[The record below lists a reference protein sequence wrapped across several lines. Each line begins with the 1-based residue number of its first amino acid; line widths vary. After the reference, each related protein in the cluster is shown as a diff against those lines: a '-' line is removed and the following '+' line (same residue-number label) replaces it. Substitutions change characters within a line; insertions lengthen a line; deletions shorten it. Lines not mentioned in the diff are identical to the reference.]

1 MMSTCDSADM
11 MCRRVDLASRLQCRR
26 RQKSPTNRGA
36 QSAPDRSKWSKMTG
50 NASSVVV
57 VSQHYPPDRSG
68 NASRIRD
75 TSVHL
80 RDEGWDVTVLAPP
93 PAFPHGQFDRT
104 WQRKSTRSDDGVT
117 VTRLWA
123 WQPTTEDPGF
133 LSRLAY
139 YVLFPLHALMW
150 LLFNHRR
157 YDAVVTSSPPIFTGI
172 AALPIARLR
181 GVPWIVD
188 VRDLWIDASVGLGF
202 ISEGGLPERLSRRLQ
217 AMILRTADRI
227 TVTTTVLGE
236 RLVDQYGVNDAT
248 IVHLPNGVDTTEY
261 ESTSADPGRTIVYTG
276 NVGHAQDLE
285 SCIRA
290 MSVLDSPDVTLRIV
304 GDGDKTDDLKRLVDA
319 HGLGDRVEF
328 TGLVPR
334 GDVPDLLN
342 DAVIGIAPLKRIP
355 TLEYAVPT
363 KAYEY
368 MSCELPVVA
377 TGVGEIESLIDE
389 SGGGLFVENDAERLA
404 AAFDAL
410 LEDERR
416 RESLGANGREHM
428 VERYDRGVVANRL
441 GRLLTEVI
449 ES

>member
-1 MMSTCDSADM
+1 
-11 MCRRVDLASRLQCRR
+11 
-26 RQKSPTNRGA
+26 
-36 QSAPDRSKWSKMTG
+36 MTG
-50 NASSVVV
+50 NSSRVVV

-68 NASRIRD
+68 NASRVRD
-75 TSVHL
+75 TAVQL
-80 RDEGWDVTVLAPP
+80 RNEGWDVTVLAPP
-93 PAFPHGQFDRT
+93 PAFPHGQFSRT
-104 WQRKSTRSDDGVT
+104 WRRRSTRTDDGVT

-133 LSRLAY
+133 FSRLAY
-139 YVLFPLHALMW
+139 YVLFPLHAFLW
-150 LLFNHRR
+150 LLVNHRR

-188 VRDLWIDASVGLGF
+188 VRDLWIDASIGLGF

-217 AMILRTADRI
+217 ATILRTADRI
-227 TVTTTVLGE
+227 TVTTTVLGD
-236 RLVDQYGVNDAT
+236 RLADQYGVRDSK
-248 IVHLPNGVDTTEY
+248 IVHLPNGVDTAEY
-261 ESTSADPGRTIVYTG
+261 EPEDADPDSDPTIVYTG

-285 SCIRA
+285 ACVRA
-290 MSVLDSPDVTLRIV
+290 MSAVDSSDATLLIV
-304 GDGDKTDDLKRLVDA
+304 GDGDKADELKRLVEDD
-319 HGLGDRVEF
+319 GLGDRVKF

-334 GDVPDLLN
+334 ADIPGILN
-342 DAVIGIAPLKRIP
+342 DAMIGVAPLKRME

-389 SGGGLFVENDAERLA
+389 SGGGVFVENDPEALAEV
-404 AAFDAL
+404 FDTL
-410 LEDERR
+410 LEDEELRG
-416 RESLGANGREHM
+416 SLGANGREHM
-428 VERYDRGVVANRL
+428 IERYDRGVVASRL
-441 GRLLTEVI
+441 GRLLSEVI